1 MIVKPL
7 RPHMESQFAS
17 LPKEVKF
24 CTKCVMSNQRP
35 RITFDDKGVCSACS
49 YRELK
54 NTEKVD
60 FKKRHEEL
68 LKLLDNHRSKNKQ
81 DCELSNF
88 HMLIM

>member
-7 RPHMESQFAS
+7 RPHMESQFDS

-54 NTEKVD
+54 NSAKIDLGQCFCVVLTIRS
-60 FKKRHEEL
+60 FL
-68 LKLLDNHRSKNKQ
+68 LN
-81 DCELSNF
+81 SNSNYN
-88 HMLIM
+88 